1 MKNNKILFLGLLF
14 LSLIGCKEESKFPLD
29 KKYWDVADYDNV
41 IREVKYGTNPEEKLP
56 TFDNPETKLLVEKLT
71 DEENFRVVLDDKH
84 LGLKHRSEVGQ
95 QFFDKW
101 RDMVTI
107 YNAIDRTDKYI
118 YEREYLE
125 VYNFGLELQI
135 KYFKLGNDE
144 IIEKADDPNS
154 LSVQNTVNKNTETL
168 VGNMLLYL
176 NEINNEK
183 AYSNVGL
190 DLIANGIDKNFTEL
204 INIYPNYNYSGL
216 LEKVNLML
224 NKTKSE
230 NIKQSLTKL
239 KELIESKKSSMPS
252 DSEV

>member
-1 MKNNKILFLGLLF
+1 MKNNTVVLFAFLFLCLT
-14 LSLIGCKEESKFPLD
+14 SCKEENKFPLE

-41 IREVKYGTNPEEKLP
+41 IREVKFGTKPDEKLP

-71 DEENFRVVLDDKH
+71 DEENFKVVLDDKE
-84 LGLKHRSEVGQ
+84 LGLKHRTEIAQ

-101 RDMVTI
+101 KDMSTI

-118 YEREYLE
+118 YEREYIE
-125 VYNFGLELQI
+125 VFNFGLELQL
-135 KYFKLGNDE
+135 KYFTLGNDE

-154 LSVQNTVNKNTETL
+154 ISVKNTIDSNTRTL
-168 VGNMLLYL
+168 VHNMIIYL

-183 AYSNVGL
+183 SFTNVGL

-204 INIYPNYNYSGL
+204 ITIYPNFNYEDL

-239 KELIESKKSSMPS
+239 KQLIESKKSVKPAGV
-252 DSEV
+252 EL